1 MTKESY
7 PLTLKG
13 ELSVPPARGWWL
25 IKWLLALPH
34 FIILVFLWVAFVV
47 VAIIAFFAIL
57 YTRKYPR
64 GLFDFNAG
72 VLKWTWRVGFYS
84 CGALGTDKYPP
95 FTLGDADYPA
105 ELQVEY
111 QRHQAEN
118 NSDYDSSHV
127 VTLEQLKL
135 VTKQAKQRGEKIVFT
150 NGCFDILH
158 AGHVSYLE
166 KAKALGD
173 KLVVGINDDASVA
186 KLKGASRPINS
197 LKNRMSVLTG
207 LKAVDWVVPFSELT
221 PGRLIRNLNP
231 NILVKSDK
239 NYRNIEENL
248 DKVSNSLKE

>member
-111 QRHQAEN
+111 PEKLSRGLVLVKWWLLAIPH
-118 NSDYDSSHV
+118 YIV
-127 VTLEQLKL
+127 VS
-135 VTKQAKQRGEKIVFT
+135 I
-150 NGCFDILH
+150 
-158 AGHVSYLE
+158 
-166 KAKALGD
+166 
-173 KLVVGINDDASVA
+173 
-186 KLKGASRPINS
+186 
-197 LKNRMSVLTG
+197 LTG
-207 LKAVDWVVPFSELT
+207 EGGGLGLLF
-221 PGRLIRNLNP
+221 G
-231 NILVKSDK
+231 
-239 NYRNIEENL
+239 
-248 DKVSNSLKE
+248 

>member
-111 QRHQAEN
+111 PEKLSRGLVLVKWWLLAIPH
-118 NSDYDSSHV
+118 YIV
-127 VTLEQLKL
+127 VSILTGEGGGLGLLFGL
-135 VTKQAKQRGEKIVFT
+135 VIFAALVLLF
-150 NGCFDILH
+150 NGKYPGSIF
-158 AGHVSYLE
+158 
-166 KAKALGD
+166 
-173 KLVVGINDDASVA
+173 KLVVGINRWAYRVTAYASLMTDKYPPFRFWDD
-186 KLKGASRPINS
+186 
-197 LKNRMSVLTG
+197 
-207 LKAVDWVVPFSELT
+207 
-221 PGRLIRNLNP
+221 
-231 NILVKSDK
+231 
-239 NYRNIEENL
+239 
-248 DKVSNSLKE
+248 